1 MAKALFIAEKSSLR
15 KSVEAAYQKHRSEF
29 ADEIIFSE
37 MSGHLVT
44 LKLPSEIEPN
54 LSHDWSSI
62 PFLPE
67 EHGGWQYKVIEEK
80 NSKYR
85 VTAKDRFDIIKDLL
99 DKNNFDY
106 IIHAGDSDQEGELL
120 VNLLLSYLHN
130 TLPVKRYWANTTVEA
145 EIVDALKNLRN
156 EASDTML
163 INLLKAGYARQHTD
177 YRFGMNLSSA
187 GSIQMSGRAA
197 IGRVKTVMLH
207 IVCQREEAIR
217 NFTPSTSYGV
227 KVLYTCG
234 AEGVLHDNTS
244 GADKDDDE
252 SSGIVLFDEKKDAQS
267 WISSLAGKN
276 GVVLTYDVSKTETK
290 PPRLFKMSRAQVRA
304 GKLGYSTEETA
315 ETIQHLYEMG
325 FMSYPRTSCDL
336 LGSGENFRALLDSAA
351 VLPELEPF
359 VQMITDTDIERV
371 KKDKRWVNNKA
382 IKEEGHT
389 ALCPTVNHVD
399 LSALSPKERDIYTMI
414 CKQFVSIFLPPVVQ
428 EKTRMTVDID
438 GSMFVSTGKKL
449 LNAGYSKIFGTTYT
463 DTLIPLMAVG
473 DTIDVSGYD
482 ITEHTT
488 SCPSHLTDTDLV
500 GLCESPAKYLED
512 LSLKSLGKRLHI
524 GTDATRTEV
533 IKTLVNKD
541 KYLEFK
547 KLGKKEY
554 LSPTAVGLALDENL
568 CTCSITKVDVTGHLE
583 EKLDMV
589 RHGTLS
595 FDDMEKESVNVMM
608 QMLDEIKNAT
618 MKPLPGGQ
626 NAPIGVCPK
635 CGKSVIS
642 GKKVYFC
649 TGYNDGCDF
658 VIGKMLLGASITEKD
673 VKSLLDGKEIMKK
686 LEKDGRKWE
695 QGLKLGSDSKLEF
708 VKNVRKESSY
718 ICPLCGGKLM
728 ESNKNFLCSNY
739 RHDDENS
746 CHFCVPKEV
755 CGVTLLDAD
764 IQSLMQT
771 GKTRL
776 IKGFVSKSKK
786 TFDAMLK
793 LTDGEVKFAFPEPEK
808 SGLACPE
815 CGSELMN
822 TQYGYVCPNHK
833 KDDPNSC
840 RFSGI
845 AHVIAGKKIDESL
858 VKRLLSDKKTSQLSG
873 FKSKNGKSFSACL
886 VLTDGNVKF
895 EFDQGAAP
903 TVSSFHCPC
912 CGMAL
917 MENNLNFKCNCGFS
931 LWKTIAKK
939 KLSETE
945 IREILTNGSTSGP
958 VYGFKSSKGKQ
969 KAFNARL
976 YVDKAEKT
984 VKFDFS

>member
-54 LSHDWSSI
+54 LPRDWSSI

-80 NSKYR
+80 NSKYKT
-85 VTAKDRFDIIKDLL
+85 TAMDRFKTIKDLL
-99 DKNNFDY
+99 DNNQFDY

-120 VNLLLSYLHN
+120 VNLLLSYLN
-130 TLPVKRYWANTTVEA
+130 NALPVKRYWANTTVEA
-145 EIVDALKNLRN
+145 EIVDALKNLRD
-156 EASDTML
+156 EATDTML

-187 GSIQMSGRAA
+187 GSIKMNGRAA

-207 IVCQREEAIR
+207 IICQREEAIR
-217 NFTPSTSYGV
+217 NFIPSTNYGV
-227 KVLYTCG
+227 KVLYACG
-234 AEGVLHDNTS
+234 AEGVLRDDSS
-244 GADKDDDE
+244 GSDKDDDE
-252 SSGIVLFDEKKDAQS
+252 NSGITLFADKKDAQN
-267 WISSLAGKN
+267 WITSLTGKN
-276 GVVLTYDVSKTETK
+276 GIVLTYDVSTVETK

-336 LGSGENFRALLDSAA
+336 LGSGEDFRALLDSAA
-351 VLPELEPF
+351 VIPELEPF
-359 VQMITDTDIERV
+359 VKMISDDDIERV
-371 KKDKRWVNNKA
+371 KRDKRWVNDKA

-399 LSALSPKERDIYTMI
+399 LNSLSVRERNIYTMI

-428 EKTRMTVDID
+428 EKTRMTVNID
-438 GSMFVSTGKKL
+438 GSIFTSTGKKL
-449 LNAGYSKIFGTTYT
+449 LNDGYSKIFGTSYV

-473 DTIDVSGYD
+473 DPIDVSGYE

-488 SCPSHLTDTDLV
+488 SSPSHLSDTDLV

-547 KLGKKEY
+547 KSGKKEY
-554 LSPTAVGLALDENL
+554 LSPTAVGQALDENL
-568 CTCSITKVDVTGHLE
+568 CNCSISKVDVTGHLE

-618 MKPLPGGQ
+618 MKPLPANENTVGT
-626 NAPIGVCPK
+626 CPK
-635 CGKSVIS
+635 CGKKIIG
-642 GKKVYFC
+642 GKKVFFC
-649 TGYNDGCDF
+649 TGYSDGCDF
-658 VIGKMLLGASITEKD
+658 VIGKTILGANITATD
-673 VKSLLDGKEIMKK
+673 VKSLLSGKEISKNV
-686 LEKDGRKWE
+686 EKDGRKWTQQLRLNE
-695 QGLKLGSDSKLEF
+695 THELEF
-708 VKNVRKESSY
+708 VRDVRKATSY
-718 ICPLCGGKLM
+718 VCPLCGGTLL
-728 ESNKNFLCSNY
+728 ESKKNLLCSNY
-739 RHDDENS
+739 KHNDENS
-746 CHFCVPKEV
+746 CHFYIPKEV
-755 CGVTLLDAD
+755 CGVPLLEAD
-764 IQSLMQT
+764 IQSLIQT
-771 GKTRL
+771 GKTRI
-776 IKGFVSKSKK
+776 IKGFTGKSKK
-786 TFDAMLK
+786 KFDAALEIK
-793 LTDGEVKFAFPEPEK
+793 DGKIEFKFPEAKK
-808 SGLACPE
+808 SGLQCPE
-815 CGSELMN
+815 CQAELLEM
-822 TQYGYVCPNHK
+822 QYGFICPNHK
-833 KDDPNSC
+833 KDDESSC
-840 RFSGI
+840 KFSGI
-845 AHVIAGKKIDESL
+845 PHEICGKKMDISL
-858 VKRLLSDKKTSQLSG
+858 VKRLLTDKKTALLSG
-873 FKSKNGKSFSACL
+873 FVSKKGKAFKAAL
-886 VLTDGNVKF
+886 VLNEGKI
-895 EFDQGAAP
+895 ELKFDQGAAP
-903 TVSSFHCPC
+903 VASMYHCPC
-912 CGMAL
+912 CGMG
-917 MENNLNFKCNCGFS
+917 MTENDTFIKCNCGFT
-931 LWKTIAKK
+931 LWKTMAKK

-945 IREILTNGSTSGP
+945 IKEIITNGSTSGP
-958 VYGFKSSKGKQ
+958 IYGFKSKKGKS
-969 KAFNARL
+969 FNARV
-976 YVDKAEKT
+976 YVDKSEKS